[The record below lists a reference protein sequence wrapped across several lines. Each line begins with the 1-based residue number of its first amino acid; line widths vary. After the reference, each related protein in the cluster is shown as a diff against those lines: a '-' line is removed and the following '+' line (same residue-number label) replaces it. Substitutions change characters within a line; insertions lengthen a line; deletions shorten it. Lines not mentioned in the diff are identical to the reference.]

1 MPPSATSALNP
12 RSETGTSTASDA
24 KLSCAFHSIVT
35 FLIAFLCAALSF
47 SGFFGPLDLFF
58 LPFFAPSIRPEKKLR
73 KGELMK
79 VDKSQLSL
87 DHPVRNVEIG
97 AKCENDEKG
106 GCEKG

>member
-1 MPPSATSALNP
+1 
-12 RSETGTSTASDA
+12 
-24 KLSCAFHSIVT
+24 
-35 FLIAFLCAALSF
+35 
-47 SGFFGPLDLFF
+47 
-58 LPFFAPSIRPEKKLR
+58 
-73 KGELMK
+73 MK